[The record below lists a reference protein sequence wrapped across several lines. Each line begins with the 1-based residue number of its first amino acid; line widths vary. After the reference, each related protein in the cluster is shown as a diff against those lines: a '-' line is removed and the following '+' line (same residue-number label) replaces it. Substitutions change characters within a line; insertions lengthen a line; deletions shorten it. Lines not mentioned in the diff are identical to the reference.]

1 MFYLPLS
8 LFNFIARLN
17 FFMPFSTILLF
28 SLPNVFYFSPPQF
41 LLFSPLLY
49 CYSLSLSLESAD
61 MKTRC
66 RCYRSVVW
74 ATRERSLRT
83 RSCSRSLSRARSGQS
98 IVSVLEVVY
107 TLYTASISTISM
119 PYYQRGQKVWP
130 YFSFMKELN
139 WLTVEKLIYL
149 RSATLAFKCMTGSA
163 PDYLT
168 YKMTDVSTTCAVV
181 IFRVLLSQLNSRLL
195 LVKLSQAKLTTREWQ
210 FD

>member
-1 MFYLPLS
+1 MFFIS
-8 LFNFIARLN
+8 LLHNFYYFPPSYTTTHSLCHSSRPIWKRDVVVTEVYFGLLVREACERGHAR
-17 FFMPFSTILLF
+17 
-28 SLPNVFYFSPPQF
+28 VH
-41 LLFSPLLY
+41 
-49 CYSLSLSLESAD
+49 CH
-61 MKTRC
+61 
-66 RCYRSVVW
+66 
-74 ATRERSLRT
+74 
-83 RSCSRSLSRARSGQS
+83 ARSGQS

-210 FD
+210 FE